1 MNKVIN
7 INFQGRVLPIEE
19 PAYEELKQY
28 VESLR
33 VHFSNE
39 EGREEIINDIENRIA
54 ELLNEKLKTGQ
65 SFISE
70 VDVQAI
76 IVSMGRPEQFDALG
90 GDSGESSTGS
100 QQRGYTY
107 ERELRGSLYRNQN
120 DKMIGGVC
128 SGIGAY
134 LKIDTTLVR
143 VLFVLLAFGA
153 FGTGVVL
160 YIVLWAILPARY
172 LNASVVARKL
182 YRDPEQKVIGGVCS
196 GIAHYFNIAV
206 WIPRLIFALPL
217 VLGLLKL
224 PLTIIF
230 FPVAASF
237 SSTIVLIYIILW
249 IVVPK
254 AVSASEKL
262 EMKGQ
267 RVDLASI
274 KNKVQDELQE
284 INKNIKENASK
295 WGKNAETKVN
305 QWGQEVKQTAQQF
318 ANETGPAAR
327 STGNAFLRFIATAVK
342 IFIFF
347 ILGIVAIALIATL
360 FGLGAAASIVMP
372 LKNFI
377 ADGQQI
383 YWYALGTL
391 ILFIFVPII
400 AIVQWLIR
408 AIIGHKTK
416 SNAIALTLGSLWI
429 LGWVCVIMLAATASR
444 QFKRSGSVKQEISLT
459 QPSGGKMKIAF
470 KEANGN
476 YYPFDMDWDNE
487 FDVSTDTD
495 GILLSKNE
503 DSLLLSNIR
512 IRVVKSPDTQ
522 FHATLIKR
530 ARGNSPTDAEA
541 FASKIDFVIEQ
552 QDSLLILPLAF
563 PITREIKFHN
573 QQVSLELQVPVG
585 KELYIDRQAEEL
597 SWYTVRS
604 GARGLNI
611 QLDDNDEQDWR
622 PGVWY
627 IMTDNG
633 IERKNKG
640 GDEDEDVLDRMKRKF
655 ERRMQREEED
665 IDVEPQSP
673 EPPDPPRREE
683 TLRAGAPSVE
693 SGRRLI
699 LGALSLLKMGRW

>member
-33 VHFSNE
+33 VHFANE

-100 QQRGYTY
+100 QQSGYTY
-107 ERELRGSLYRNQN
+107 EREPRGSLYRNQN

-224 PLTIIF
+224 PFTIIF

-262 EMKGQ
+262 EMNGQ

-274 KNKVQDELQE
+274 KNKVQDELH
-284 INKNIKENASK
+284 
-295 WGKNAETKVN
+295 
-305 QWGQEVKQTAQQF
+305 
-318 ANETGPAAR
+318 ETGPAAR

-444 QFKRSGSVKQEISLT
+444 QFRRAGSVKEEVDLV

-476 YYPFDMDWDNE
+476 YYPFDMDWDDE